1 MKSAVAHVCSV
12 IVGLATFLVVI
23 TPPKPYHPS
32 GPDPDADSPIGPLPY
47 LRVQLPTPPSAPTP
61 VITPEIPASGVQHCK
76 ARCDVI
82 FNKLDDHTMTFHMEL
97 TTHCDGLA
105 DKTYISRQATVDVAK
120 DPSGEVGAALVVA
133 MANELVKY
141 AGEDGYEVTPKAL
154 LQNSNLV
161 RE

>member
-1 MKSAVAHVCSV
+1 MKSAAAYVCSV
-12 IVGLATFLVVI
+12 AVGLAACLMVVI
-23 TPPKPYHPS
+23 AQPEPYRPT
-32 GPDPDADSPIGPLPY
+32 GPDPDADSPI
-47 LRVQLPTPPSAPTP
+47 VQIDA
-61 VITPEIPASGVQHCK
+61 GVQHCK
-76 ARCDVI
+76 GRCDVI
-82 FNKLDDHTMTFHMEL
+82 YKKLDDHTMTFHMEL